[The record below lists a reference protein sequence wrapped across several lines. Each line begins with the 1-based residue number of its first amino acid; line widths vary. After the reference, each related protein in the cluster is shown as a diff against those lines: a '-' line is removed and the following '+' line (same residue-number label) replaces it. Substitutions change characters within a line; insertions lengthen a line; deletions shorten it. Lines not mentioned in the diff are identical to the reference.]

1 MQPLGAFAGGEQV
14 GLQRGAGDG
23 RSGCVPGGR
32 WCGLEGV
39 DLVEQVAVP
48 VEEAAV
54 DALLT
59 ELKRKSPHVN
69 ADVAVSG
76 VTVTACDRRW

>member
-1 MQPLGAFAGGEQV
+1 MLECFGEALLQLADPAVQPLGAFAGGEQV

-48 VEEAAV
+48 VEEAA
-54 DALLT
+54 
-59 ELKRKSPHVN
+59 
-69 ADVAVSG
+69 G
-76 VTVTACDRRW
+76 RRPID